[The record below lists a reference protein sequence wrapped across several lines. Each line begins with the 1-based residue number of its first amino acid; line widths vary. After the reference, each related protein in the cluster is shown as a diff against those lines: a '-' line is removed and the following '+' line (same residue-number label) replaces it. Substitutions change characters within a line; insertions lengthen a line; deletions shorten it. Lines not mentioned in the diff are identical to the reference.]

1 MGEARKVGEV
11 RAAADAGV
19 NLPALRSHNTAL
31 VLDLLRRAGVEGIS
45 RLELAERTGLTPQA
59 VSKITGRLRDAGLAA
74 EAGRRASTGGKPRTV
89 LRLVPE
95 AGHAVGVHLDRD
107 ALRLVLVNLA
117 GTVVGERYTD
127 VDLGAG
133 AEAVV
138 AAVAGEV
145 EALVDGWAR
154 GGGGRSGTD
163 ADADADAVAAGPG
176 ADAAR
181 PGTDAMAARH
191 GADAVTAGPGADA
204 VVAGPGADADVSG
217 RTGWTPV
224 NSPTVWDRSTPSR
237 RTDPAPEAAPP
248 TYPAPPPGA
257 TAGSPL
263 PPPGVA
269 AGPPAQAPG
278 ATPAPPTAATPFPP
292 PPLLGVG
299 VALPGPLDHTRG
311 VLHRVTG
318 FAEWDGFPLR
328 DALGERLGV
337 PVAVDKDTNAAALGL
352 AVAGERGSFAYLH
365 LGTGLGAG
373 LVIDGVVR
381 RGARTAAGEFGH
393 QVVQLDGPPCD
404 CGDRGCVEA
413 LCLTAVSRGDLA
425 EAARVLGIAAGNLVA
440 LLDIDLVLLGG
451 RTVTG
456 APEMFLRGVGA
467 VLDERA
473 RRAGEPPVPVRTVP
487 GDIAEGAA
495 QLVLAPLFGRAD
507 A

>member
-1 MGEARKVGEV
+1 MSGASTGRVGRGVGEV
-11 RAAADAGV
+11 RSAGAGV

-117 GTVVGERYTD
+117 GTVVGERCTEL
-127 VDLGAG
+127 DLGAG

-154 GGGGRSGTD
+154 GGGGPSGTD
-163 ADADADAVAAGPG
+163 ADTDAVAGPRGDAVAVAAGPG
-176 ADAAR
+176 GDA
-181 PGTDAMAARH
+181 G
-191 GADAVTAGPGADA
+191 
-204 VVAGPGADADVSG
+204 VSG
-217 RTGWTPV
+217 RT
-224 NSPTVWDRSTPSR
+224 DL
-237 RTDPAPEAAPP
+237 APEAAPP
-248 TYPAPPPGA
+248 AAPKAPPPAAPAPAPPAAPAPPPE
-257 TAGSPL
+257 
-263 PPPGVA
+263 VA
-269 AGPPAQAPG
+269 AGPPAPAPGVALAAPAPAPG
-278 ATPAPPTAATPFPP
+278 ATSAPPTAATPFPP

-328 DALGERLGV
+328 DALGGRLGV

-451 RTVTG
+451 RTVSG
-456 APEMFLRGVGA
+456 APEVFLRGVAA

-495 QLVLAPLFGRAD
+495 QLVLAPFFGRAD